1 MTWVPLRAYG
11 LLATAQNIGA
21 ALDAAFVDDGLLAA
35 AAAAAEAVPTQCE
48 RLDTPHDGF

>member
-21 ALDAAFVDDGLLAA
+21 ASDAASVGGRSAGSGGGA
-35 AAAAAEAVPTQCE
+35 GSTYIM
-48 RLDTPHDGF
+48 